1 MATAAISGRIQSDE
15 VKRAIVT
22 ALSNVHSL
30 LGRPAESTYQ
40 ASLNSLDA
48 TGPVHQAEALSYL
61 KLSGKSIGLLIDFS
75 VVHLQRRH
83 QTICEWH
90 GLALVACVSSVVKL
104 RKGELWLRQ

>member
-1 MATAAISGRIQSDE
+1 MASAAISRKISADK
-15 VKRAIVT
+15 VNRAIVT

-75 VVHLQRRH
+75 VGHLK
-83 QTICEWH
+83 EASND
-90 GLALVACVSSVVKL
+90 L
-104 RKGELWLRQ
+104 